1 MHPVQIGKCQRI
13 FVRNCAIPG
22 R

>member
-13 FVRNCAIPG
+13 FVHNCAIPG